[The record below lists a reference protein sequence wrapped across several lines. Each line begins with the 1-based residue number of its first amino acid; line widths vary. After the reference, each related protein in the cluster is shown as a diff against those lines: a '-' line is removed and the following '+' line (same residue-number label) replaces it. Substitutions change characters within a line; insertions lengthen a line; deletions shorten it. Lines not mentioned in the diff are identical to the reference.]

1 MTPSPFSPA
10 PVQLRPIGVVRSS
23 LERPEDAPRQGF
35 LGGPAAWIE
44 LEEDYRDGL
53 LGVKAGMELV
63 VLTWLHLADRDVLQH
78 IPAHSPER
86 RLRGVFTTRAPMRPN
101 PVGLHAVT
109 VLEVDGCRIRV
120 EPLEAVDGTPVLDL
134 KVRLKPPEEDG

>member
-1 MTPSPFSPA
+1 MTRPPIPPA
-10 PVQLRPIGVVRSS
+10 PVQLRPIGVVRSP
-23 LERPEDAPRQGF
+23 LTRTEDAPRQGF

-44 LEEDYRDGL
+44 VEERYRDGL
-53 LGVKAGMELV
+53 LGVEAGMELV

-78 IPAHSPER
+78 TPEHDPER
-86 RLRGVFTTRAPMRPN
+86 RLRGVFATRAPMRPN
-101 PVGLHAVT
+101 PMGLHAVT

-120 EPLEAVDGTPVLDL
+120 EPLEAVDGTPVVDL

>member
-1 MTPSPFSPA
+1 MTPPSIRPA
-10 PVQLRPIGVVRSS
+10 PVHLRPIGVVRSPLS
-23 LERPEDAPRQGF
+23 RTEDAPRQGF
-35 LGGPAAWIE
+35 LGGTAAWIE
-44 LEEDYRDGL
+44 VEEGYRDGL
-53 LGVKAGMELV
+53 LGLEAGMEMV

-78 IPAHSPER
+78 TPGHDPER

-120 EPLEAVDGTPVLDL
+120 EPLEAVDGTPVVDL
-134 KVRLKPPEEDG
+134 KVRLKPPEEDR